1 VASGVRS
8 TAGFLAFALGAMP
21 LPAAGSESVDG
32 ATPAFQ
38 LSANASIVSDYR
50 FRGISLSGKD
60 PAIQGGIDLSHD
72 SGLFIGTWA
81 SSIADSGGSNTELD
95 LYGGYGGSLAG
106 IDYTVTALAYVYPG
120 GQGVNYFE
128 VLGSATTRLGTGS
141 VGLDM
146 GWVPRQDNFGGDNI
160 YIAAKGQVPLGSLPV
175 SMFGHL
181 GYENGDAYDRKWDWE
196 AGLSYAS
203 GPLTASLSYVDTNYS
218 GADEAGRF
226 ARAGVI
232 ASLAASF

>member
-1 VASGVRS
+1 MAIGVRS
-8 TAGFLAFALGAMP
+8 SVGLLALVLGGTG
-21 LPAAGSESVDG
+21 LPAAAQESGNSV
-32 ATPAFQ
+32 TPAFQ

-81 SSIADSGGSNTELD
+81 SSIANSGGSNTELD
-95 LYGGYGGSLAG
+95 LYGGYGGSVAG
-106 IDYTVTALAYVYPG
+106 IDYSVTALTYVYPG
-120 GQGVNYFE
+120 GHSVNYFE
-128 VLGSATTRLGTGS
+128 VLGSASTRLGTGS

-160 YIAAKGQVPLGSLPV
+160 YLAAKGQVPLGSIPASL
-175 SMFGHL
+175 FGHV
-181 GYENGDAYDRKWDWE
+181 GYENGDVYFRKWDWE
-196 AGLSYAS
+196 AGLSYAT

-218 GADEAGRF
+218 GVDEAGRF
-226 ARAGVI
+226 ARAGVV
-232 ASLAASF
+232 ASLTASF